1 MTPVEIAQKLIQ
13 YPSVTPLDH
22 GAINYI
28 AHYLTQLG
36 FKCTLLPFTNENGT
50 TTNNLY
56 ARKGTHGPNL
66 CFAGHVDV
74 VPPGDNA
81 AWKVDPFSG
90 DIIDNELWGRG
101 AVDMKGAL
109 AAYLAAIQEVNT
121 TNGSLSFLITGDE
134 EGSGEN
140 GTQQVIAWLE
150 EQGETIDFC
159 LVGEPTC
166 RTQLGD
172 IVKIGRRGSLNGVV
186 SVFGVQGHVA
196 YPENAKNPIPHMLTL
211 LNTLHTLDLA
221 THYEAF
227 PTSNLEITSVDVGN
241 PTFNIIP
248 GSITAH
254 FNIRFNPAYSGEH
267 LKQQITELLSRTN
280 IEHTL
285 EFISSSDAFLTRPH
299 AAIDCLC
306 NAIKRVTNT
315 TPERTTGGG
324 TSDARFIQH
333 LCPVAEFGVTNTL
346 AHKVNERVAVK
357 DLEQLTQIYSEF
369 MNQFFQLAEI

>member
-36 FKCTLLPFTNENGT
+36 FKCTLLPFTNENGA

-140 GTQQVIAWLE
+140 GTQQVLAWLE
-150 EQGETIDFC
+150 EQGEAIDFC

-172 IVKIGRRGSLNGVV
+172 IVKIGRRGSLNGVI

-211 LNTLHTLDLA
+211 LNTLHSLDLE
-221 THYEAF
+221 TSYEAF
-227 PTSNLEITSVDVGN
+227 PISNLEITSIDVGN

-306 NAIKRVTNT
+306 NTIKRVTNT

-324 TSDARFIQH
+324 TSDARFIQR